1 MERRTFVLGIGTVF
15 SSGMVTGCS
24 AIGGSSGPDK
34 PEDTEPQPDPEP
46 NQQSG
51 GNAETKAQLVG
62 DYQIA
67 YEGVQTSKE
76 TLNTVFDSFESENYS
91 LVTATLSDF
100 ESQVET
106 FSTSFE
112 EAATAATELGDNDVR
127 QACTA
132 GKNEARAIGNA
143 GTYIME
149 AANQAS
155 DGNDDE
161 AQTKLA
167 QAQAALESAQE
178 HHQDVLQPNEVQ
190 TRIGYRGPTM

>member
-1 MERRTFVLGIGTVF
+1 MIVSGCSTLGGNSSTDEPEETEPEPAPGPNQE
-15 SSGMVTGCS
+15 SSGNT
-24 AIGGSSGPDK
+24 
-34 PEDTEPQPDPEP
+34 
-46 NQQSG
+46 
-51 GNAETKAQLVG
+51 ETKAQLVG

-76 TLNTVFDSFESENYS
+76 TLNTVFDSFENENYS

-100 ESQVET
+100 ESQVEA

-112 EAATAATELGDNDVR
+112 EAATAATELGNNVVR

-132 GKNEARAIGNA
+132 GKNEASAIGNA

-149 AANQAS
+149 AANQAANENS
-155 DGNDDE
+155 GE

-178 HHQDVLQPNEVQ
+178 HHKGVLQPTEVQ
-190 TRIGYRGPTM
+190 TQTNYTGPTM